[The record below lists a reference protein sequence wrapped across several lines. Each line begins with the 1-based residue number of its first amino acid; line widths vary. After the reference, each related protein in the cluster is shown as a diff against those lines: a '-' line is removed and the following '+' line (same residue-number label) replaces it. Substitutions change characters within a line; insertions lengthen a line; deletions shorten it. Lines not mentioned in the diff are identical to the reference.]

1 MISLGEILQNRKLV
15 LGRNERYLDFI
26 RPFNH
31 KRAIRTADDKIISKK
46 ILKKNNIPV
55 PNLIAV
61 INNKRELKNFDFN
74 NLPNSFVL
82 KPVKGVRGGGVEIV
96 YNRDKQERWIK
107 AGGTRVSQKDLVV
120 TIQDI
125 LDGKYSLFNE
135 PDRVLIE
142 ERVRPHKN
150 FKYYTYKGTP
160 DVRIIVFNHIPI
172 MSYVRLPTKES
183 DGKANL
189 DLGAI
194 GAGIDM
200 SVGKTTTSIIGK
212 STEIDYVPGTQI
224 PLSGLKIPFWD
235 RILRYAIEASKV
247 TGLGF
252 GAIDFLIDQELG
264 PLIVELNARPG
275 LSIQIAND
283 DGIRWRLKKASGI
296 KVKSTEQGV
305 RLAKD
310 LFGGEIEEEIQNIS
324 GKQVIGLIV
333 NAKLYALEGENIEE
347 LKAKVDTGADS
358 TSIDREIAIRLG
370 YENLINIPELQNL
383 TIPEELEKRQE
394 LERKLTEEL
403 KSKYEN
409 LSEVQFVRS
418 SSGFTIRPY
427 MTIKLSIE
435 GIEFETKASIIDRS
449 KMSYTVIIGKN
460 SLNKFLIDPTKK

>member
-26 RPFNH
+26 RTFNH

-194 GAGIDM
+194 GAGID
-200 SVGKTTTSIIGK
+200 
-212 STEIDYVPGTQI
+212 
-224 PLSGLKIPFWD
+224 
-235 RILRYAIEASKV
+235 
-247 TGLGF
+247 
-252 GAIDFLIDQELG
+252 
-264 PLIVELNARPG
+264 
-275 LSIQIAND
+275 
-283 DGIRWRLKKASGI
+283 
-296 KVKSTEQGV
+296 
-305 RLAKD
+305 
-310 LFGGEIEEEIQNIS
+310 
-324 GKQVIGLIV
+324 
-333 NAKLYALEGENIEE
+333 
-347 LKAKVDTGADS
+347 
-358 TSIDREIAIRLG
+358 
-370 YENLINIPELQNL
+370 
-383 TIPEELEKRQE
+383 
-394 LERKLTEEL
+394 
-403 KSKYEN
+403 
-409 LSEVQFVRS
+409 
-418 SSGFTIRPY
+418 
-427 MTIKLSIE
+427 
-435 GIEFETKASIIDRS
+435 
-449 KMSYTVIIGKN
+449 
-460 SLNKFLIDPTKK
+460 